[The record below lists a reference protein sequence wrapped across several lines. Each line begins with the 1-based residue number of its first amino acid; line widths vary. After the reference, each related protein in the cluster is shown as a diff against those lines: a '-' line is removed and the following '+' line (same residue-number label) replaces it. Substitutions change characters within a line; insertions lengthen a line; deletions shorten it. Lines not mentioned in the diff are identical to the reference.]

1 MVYCKILCRIL
12 KKCYL
17 CVIYMR
23 MQAMRRAIFL
33 FVVIAL
39 FATSC
44 KIDTPVDTSFGDDG
58 VVLSVS
64 LAKTRVEMGG
74 KVGDTYPIFWSSGDK
89 LVANGELSDEAV
101 IDAGDKSKATFKFS
115 SVLDYPLNITYPYC
129 ALTTAEQPTVEF
141 LAEQNYVAGG
151 FEVGAAPMCGYA
163 DKGGEVSIK
172 HLAAILRFPITSKSE
187 GVVLDKVVITAKNKI
202 TGAFTVDCQ
211 NATVSATESCGNVV
225 TYLLPANFTLSTTTP
240 KDLFVVLPA
249 VEVGSCEIEFVESSG
264 EKMVANWSPNAPLSK
279 GVVREFKTITY
290 QPKSAIV
297 LPPMHSEDGEL
308 EFIFKKYAD
317 DNELKIMSFNVR
329 TSLSESDPANN
340 WDNRKAACVE
350 LIKDHRP
357 SIIGFQEAKYTS
369 HWLYLKE
376 QLAYRYDG
384 YGINRDTGKES
395 GTGEVMGILYD
406 RSVILKLDG
415 GTFWLSET
423 PDVPS
428 KGFGASHYRTATWGL
443 FKHIPTGK
451 MFYYI
456 NTHLDHQ
463 VVLARIEG
471 MKLISQHF
479 EEYKDLYPLFL
490 TGDLNTKSDA
500 ESIDVIEG
508 YMYNARDAAPK
519 SHTDYDTTYNGYVTT
534 KSSIID
540 HIYCSNYLRV
550 VEYHTI
556 DERYGDVNFVSD
568 HYPIYAIIKLK

>member
-1 MVYCKILCRIL
+1 M
-12 KKCYL
+12 KKVVL
-17 CVIYMR
+17 LLALV
-23 MQAMRRAIFL
+23 L
-33 FVVIAL
+33 VFVVGCQ
-39 FATSC
+39 TDNS
-44 KIDTPVDTSFGDDG
+44 VDVASDG
-58 VVLSVS
+58 NGEVLNVS
-64 LAKTRVEMGG
+64 LAQTRVSMGE
-74 KVGDTYPIFWSSGDK
+74 KSGDIYPVYWNAGDK
-89 LVANGELSDEAV
+89 LVANGVQSGEAV
-101 IDAGDKSKATFKFS
+101 IDAVDCSNATFEFS
-115 SVLDYPLNITYPYC
+115 NAVLAYPLNITYPYC
-129 ALTTAEQPTVEF
+129 AATTAEQPMVEF
-141 LAEQNYVAGG
+141 LSEQSYVEGG
-151 FEVGAAPMCGYA
+151 FEAGSVPMCGYLA
-163 DKGGEVSIK
+163 DKGTNVTLN
-172 HLAAILRFPITSKSE
+172 HLAAILRFPIVAKSE
-187 GVVLDKVVITAKNKI
+187 GVVLDKVVVTSKSKI
-202 TGAFTVDCQ
+202 AGAFTVDCQ
-211 NATVSATESCGNVV
+211 NATVLATESCGNVV
-225 TYLLPANFTLSTTTP
+225 TYSLPANFTLSTTTP

-249 VEVGSCEIEFVESSG
+249 VEIGACEVAFVDASG
-264 EKMVANWSPNAPLSK
+264 EKMVVSWSPSAPLSK

-297 LPPMHSEDGEL
+297 LPSMYGEEGEL
-308 EFIFKKYAD
+308 TFLFKKYAD
-317 DNELKIMSFNVR
+317 GDELKIMSFNVR

-350 LIKDHRP
+350 LIKEHRP
-357 SIIGFQEAKYTS
+357 SIIGFQEARYTS

-479 EEYKDLYPLFL
+479 EEYKDVCPLFL
-490 TGDLNTKSDA
+490 TGDFNTSADNEA
-500 ESIDVIEG
+500 IDPIEG
-508 YMYNARDAAPK
+508 YMYNARDAAPA
-519 SHTDYDTTYNGYVTT
+519 SLTDYDTTYNGYTT
-534 KSSIID
+534 IKSSIID

-556 DERYGDVNFVSD
+556 DEQYGDVNFVSD
-568 HYPIYAIIKLK
+568 HYPIYAIVELP